1 MSEEDILD
9 LFCAWWDR
17 EYPRISDQAVLYRGF
32 SIRNPAAPNVTVSP
46 HIRPL
51 DEDPSICSIDSEGA
65 QDMRASWRVNEL
77 LSASCTQ
84 PRYIRETASSGS
96 NPDPFSY
103 IIASDIR
110 PYMYLPVSDSFMVM
124 MMTLDAFLSLCGLP
138 RSWITQAL
146 YLGRPIP
153 SMWAPTKTIQSI
165 PRILPRWCQA
175 RMPNAFWDG
184 MSPAN
189 PYNCSVQN
197 LSLLPDTLFPHTNRD
212 PRGPWFVS
220 LPSCIS
226 RSAVC
231 RIERCLLQFA
241 SVLSDSGETC
251 FAAQMAL
258 PLAILCA
265 AVNEFKRYVV
275 STFDLVVRNRFCEIN
290 SRRRPKVFVY
300 GIHTQNL
307 NSACGAMWPQQTE
320 FGRKYYSRLL
330 KIIKTHLPSTSWRW
344 LGPCGLSCFGC
355 WEIGHLA
362 CKWLKLQ

>member
-1 MSEEDILD
+1 
-9 LFCAWWDR
+9 
-17 EYPRISDQAVLYRGF
+17 
-32 SIRNPAAPNVTVSP
+32 
-46 HIRPL
+46 
-51 DEDPSICSIDSEGA
+51 
-65 QDMRASWRVNEL
+65 
-77 LSASCTQ
+77 
-84 PRYIRETASSGS
+84 
-96 NPDPFSY
+96 
-103 IIASDIR
+103 
-110 PYMYLPVSDSFMVM
+110 MVM

-307 NSACGAMWPQQTE
+307 NSACGAM
-320 FGRKYYSRLL
+320 
-330 KIIKTHLPSTSWRW
+330 
-344 LGPCGLSCFGC
+344 
-355 WEIGHLA
+355 
-362 CKWLKLQ
+362 

>member
-1 MSEEDILD
+1 
-9 LFCAWWDR
+9 
-17 EYPRISDQAVLYRGF
+17 
-32 SIRNPAAPNVTVSP
+32 
-46 HIRPL
+46 
-51 DEDPSICSIDSEGA
+51 
-65 QDMRASWRVNEL
+65 
-77 LSASCTQ
+77 
-84 PRYIRETASSGS
+84 
-96 NPDPFSY
+96 
-103 IIASDIR
+103 
-110 PYMYLPVSDSFMVM
+110 
-124 MMTLDAFLSLCGLP
+124 
-138 RSWITQAL
+138 
-146 YLGRPIP
+146 
-153 SMWAPTKTIQSI
+153 
-165 PRILPRWCQA
+165 
-175 RMPNAFWDG
+175 MPNAFWDG

-275 STFDLVVRNRFCEIN
+275 STFDLAVRNRFCEIN
-290 SRRRPKVFVY
+290 SRRRPKVFVC

-307 NSACGAMWPQQTE
+307 NSACGVMWPQQTE

-330 KIIKTHLPSTSWRW
+330 KIIKTHLLSTSW
-344 LGPCGLSCFGC
+344 
-355 WEIGHLA
+355 
-362 CKWLKLQ
+362 Q